1 MPRSRH
7 LWTRDLLA
15 ELGVPGTYYNALAV
29 IAQIQAEGGQARFN
43 PLNTTLKQPGSTDYN
58 SVPVQNYTSWEQG
71 LHATAA
77 TLRQPNMALLMRA
90 LKQGSSSAA
99 YWQALAQSPW
109 GTKPPGSMGVQAF
122 LDDVRRHWYDRAMLT
137 VAGS

>member
-7 LWTRDLLA
+7 LWVRDLLA
-15 ELGVPGTYYNALAV
+15 ELGVPGSYYNALAV
-29 IAQIQAEGGQARFN
+29 VAQIQAEGGNARFN
-43 PLNTTLKQPGSTDYN
+43 PLNTTLKVPGSTDYN

-71 LHATAA
+71 LHATVV
-77 TLRQPNMALLMRA
+77 TLRQVNMVLLMRA
-90 LKQGSSSAA
+90 LKQGTSSAA

-109 GTKPPGSMGVQAF
+109 GTKPPGGMTVAAF